1 MKLTRKIVNLILYA
15 AGVLVL
21 LIALFLIKP
30 SLDDKKTALEAT
42 NQKLNEELG
51 QLQELEANLATYQK
65 QTVEFEKQ
73 NEEILS
79 QFPAEVRS
87 EDAILYACELSDSSD
102 MKIATVGLTPGSLL
116 YSLNAVATDTATPAD
131 TTGDETTE
139 ASTEAGTDAA
149 AAAGASIAQELGIIS
164 ESEVEKPNYSLYD
177 MAVSYDF
184 TVTYDDLKKMV
195 KKIQEDPDKR
205 NISSISLTYDSES
218 GKLSGNMS
226 VNMYFLTGTE
236 KVYET
241 PDPGNIKKGTT
252 NIFGTLKSQTQ
263 EEEE

>member
-21 LIALFLIKP
+21 LIALFLVKP
-30 SLDDKKTALEAT
+30 SLDEKKTVLEAT

-51 QLQELEANLATYQK
+51 QLQELEANLANYQK
-65 QTVEFEKQ
+65 QTEEFEKQ

-79 QFPAEVRS
+79 QFPAEVRG

-116 YSLNAVATDTATPAD
+116 YSLNAVSTDAAAPAD
-131 TTGDETTE
+131 ATTE
-139 ASTEAGTDAA
+139 ASTEAGTEAA
-149 AAAGASIAQELGIIS
+149 AAAGASIAEELGIIS

-241 PDPGNIKKGTT
+241 PNPGNIKKGTT